1 MLWTSWG
8 LKWPSGSKEKKA
20 VLCQQ
25 CIFNTVCSYFFDWSF
40 PWTNQNPHSHKVALC
55 QCRLKLVQ
63 EIFKKW
69 LMYLYHFTITPVSP
83 FGKSEFPL
91 SNVVSCQ
98 VWLKLSDSGEAK
110 IVKSLQTHRQTDGG
124 QHAIKKS
131 SFEFLPN
138 VSLNNPCLVCTMY

>member
-83 FGKSEFPL
+83 FGKKWIPF
-91 SNVVSCQ
+91 VQCCFVSGL
-98 VWLKLSDSGEAK
+98 VEIKWLWRGQNCEKFTD
-110 IVKSLQTHRQTDGG
+110 TQTDGRWTTCD
-124 QHAIKKS
+124 KKKLIWV
-131 SFEFLPN
+131 FTKCEPK
-138 VSLNNPCLVCTMY
+138 